1 MSRPRL
7 PPAPPILLVVTAIVS
22 VQIGA
27 AVARSTFDRAGPAAM
42 VLLRLVFGS
51 VALSVFGRARLAGR
65 TRRELALVAAF
76 AATFACMNLSFY
88 SAIDRLPLGIAVT
101 LEFVGPL
108 AVAVAGSRRPLD
120 LAWVVLA
127 GAGVALLASGGAG
140 HVRPL
145 GVALALVAGGFWAVY
160 ILLSARVG
168 RVYEGASG
176 LALAMALA
184 AVLVA
189 PGGIAAGRSALYQP
203 HVLAV
208 GAAIGVLSSAV
219 PWTLELEALRRMPT
233 HVFGV
238 LMSLEPAL
246 AALAGLALLGQHLRA
261 AAVAAIVLVI
271 VASAGASATS
281 RGPAP
286 HEP

>member
-1 MSRPRL
+1 
-7 PPAPPILLVVTAIVS
+7 
-22 VQIGA
+22 
-27 AVARSTFDRAGPAAM
+27 
-42 VLLRLVFGS
+42 
-51 VALSVFGRARLAGR
+51 
-65 TRRELALVAAF
+65 
-76 AATFACMNLSFY
+76 MNLSFY

-120 LAWVVLA
+120 VAWVVLA
-127 GAGVALLASGGAG
+127 GSGVALLAGGGAG

-145 GVALALVAGGFWAVY
+145 GVVLALVAGGFWAIY

-168 RVYEGASG
+168 SAYPGASG
-176 LALAMALA
+176 LARAMALA
-184 AVLVA
+184 ALLVA
-189 PGGIAAGRSALYQP
+189 PVGIASGRGALLEP
-203 HVLAV
+203 RVLAI

-246 AALAGLALLGQHLRA
+246 AALAGLVLLGQHLRL
-261 AAVAAIVLVI
+261 AAVVAIVLVI